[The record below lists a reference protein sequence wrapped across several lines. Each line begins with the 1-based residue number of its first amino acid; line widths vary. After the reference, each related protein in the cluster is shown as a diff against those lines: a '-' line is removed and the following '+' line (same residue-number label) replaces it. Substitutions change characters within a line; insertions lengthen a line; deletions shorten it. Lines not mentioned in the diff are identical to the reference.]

1 MSDASLPDLQYGAR
15 TDPGRR
21 RLANEDAFAADP
33 RLGLFV
39 VCDGIGGQPSGEA
52 ASNLVAHS
60 VSHLLKRGVRRY
72 NRLSDKIIKHL
83 LADAVIC
90 INDQLHTHAKAV
102 PTLEGMG
109 CTIVGALLDARSAFL
124 FCAGDSRAYLLRS
137 GELTQLTVDHVR
149 TRQRFVESSD
159 GDLEDAGEK
168 RLLMKYLGTRRALQ
182 PDVGQLA
189 LEPGDRILL
198 CSDGVTDP
206 LDDDTV
212 YDLLINHRDPDA
224 ACDKLIDTANAA
236 GGPDNI
242 TAVVIDYVG
251 PRPVTDADRVPP
263 KRTPPELPHQ
273 VAQQTRAALDLL
285 EEDLTWL
292 LEGSRESAHENRL
305 TALAAAKRRLG
316 ADAYRAFL
324 AKHPNQAPLHI
335 FHQACVAPD
344 SPWRLRYR
352 EHLEQLKP
360 PLARLTAGGIRLSPL
375 LTGDE
380 TAAIY
385 RKLWNDWQHV
395 EQRYFRVCEREAKH
409 GQELTLD
416 ILITHMLNS
425 VRTLGGLLEFLPRYM
440 RDLPSV

>member
-1 MSDASLPDLQYGAR
+1 MADASLPDLQYGAQ
-15 TDPGRR
+15 TDPGRK

-60 VSHLLKRGVRRY
+60 VAHLLKRGVRRY
-72 NRLSDKIIKHL
+72 NRLSDPVLKRL
-83 LADAVIC
+83 LADTVIC
-90 INDQLHTHAKAV
+90 INEQLHTHAQAV
-102 PTLEGMG
+102 PALEGMG
-109 CTIVGALLDARSAFL
+109 CTIVGALLDSRNAFL
-124 FCAGDSRAYLLRS
+124 FDAGDSRAYLLRN
-137 GELTQLTVDHVR
+137 GHLRQLTNDHVR
-149 TRQRFVESSD
+149 TRQRFVESAD

-168 RLLMKYLGTRRALQ
+168 RLLMKYLGTRRQLL

-189 LEPGDRILL
+189 LEAGDRILL

-206 LDDDTV
+206 V
-212 YDLLINHRDPDA
+212 PDA
-224 ACDKLIDTANAA
+224 TVFALLESREDPNAACAALIEAANDA

-242 TAVVIDYVG
+242 TAIVIDYFG

-263 KRTPPELPHQ
+263 KRTPPELPQQ

-292 LEGSRESAHENRL
+292 LEGSRESAHPNRL

-316 ADAYRAFL
+316 SDAYRAFL
-324 AKHPNQAPLHI
+324 SKHPNQAPLHI
-335 FHQACVAPD
+335 FHQACAAPD
-344 SPWRLRYR
+344 SPWRRRYTKHLDQLR
-352 EHLEQLKP
+352 P
-360 PLARLTAGGIRLSPL
+360 PLDRLTAGGIRLCPL

-385 RKLWNDWQHV
+385 RKLWHDWQQV
-395 EQRYFRVCEREAKH
+395 EQRYFRVCSREAKH
-409 GQELTLD
+409 GREATLD

-440 RDLPSV
+440 RDLPPV